1 MKAKFVRAGGT
12 AAILLAS
19 FWAGTFLRPQPAST
33 ADVRKAPAK
42 QHFLAGS
49 ERSVPILQEI
59 SETLKRMDARLARIE
74 GIVAAAA
81 EK

>member
-1 MKAKFVRAGGT
+1 MKAKLIRFGAT
-12 AAILLAS
+12 AAILVAS

-33 ADVRKAPAK
+33 ADVRRGKPK

-59 SETLKRMDARLARIE
+59 SETLKRVDARLAKIE
-74 GIVAAAA
+74 AIAAEAA